1 MTARTARRRKRKT
14 RMIKDEQMAAAL
26 KELLGLTL
34 LLGYLQ
40 GVAVAMLGYA
50 AVRILLNPTAGIFS
64 DGAFLAALGA
74 GLLLWVGSWAV
85 IRRQGYRKTAILD
98 GAGE

>member
-1 MTARTARRRKRKT
+1 
-14 RMIKDEQMAAAL
+14 MIKDERMVSVV
-26 KELLGLTL
+26 KELLGMALV
-34 LLGYLQ
+34 LGYLQ
-40 GVAVAMLGYA
+40 GVASAMLGYA
-50 AVRILLNPTAGIFS
+50 AVSFLLNPTAGIFS

-85 IRRQGYRKTAILD
+85 IRRQGYRKTAFLD